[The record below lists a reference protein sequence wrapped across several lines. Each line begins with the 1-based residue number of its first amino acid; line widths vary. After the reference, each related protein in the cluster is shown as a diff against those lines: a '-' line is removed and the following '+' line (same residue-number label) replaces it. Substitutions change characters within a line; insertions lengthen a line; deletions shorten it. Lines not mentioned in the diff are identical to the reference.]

1 MGLILMPTNVTAEY
15 AAAELK
21 FQKAKTVEEKIAALK
36 EMLATVPKHK
46 GTENLVKELK
56 KRLAKLKSKAEK
68 QSVAKKHE
76 RFSVSK
82 TGDALIVLTGFT
94 NTGKSLLLSKLTNA
108 KPRIQD
114 YAFTTEDLEIGIFD
128 LEGAKLQV
136 VELPALIGDY
146 SNRDKQLL
154 SVARNAD
161 LLLILARTLQEAL
174 QLLQYLEKNNFR
186 FRPKPEIIVK
196 KTGKP
201 GIVVS
206 GLTTGLNIEL
216 VKTIASQYLT
226 SGEIIFKQQIN
237 NDVETLKT
245 CLEDA
250 LNNSLKFS
258 KAIILIN
265 NFSQQFS
272 ELKHLQLQAIGKAF
286 PNIKVLEANLKEI
299 NSQALNELKQKMFS
313 LSNLIRVK
321 VKPSKHSQEI
331 VKTLHKNAKLQ
342 DLAEMLGKVFVKNF
356 KFARL
361 FGPNTNFQGKR
372 ISLNHELLDGDVI
385 EFHLG

>member
-56 KRLAKLKSKAEK
+56 KRLARLKSKAEK

-136 VELPALIGDY
+136 VELPALLGDY

-154 SVARNAD
+154 SVVRNAD
-161 LLLILARTLQEAL
+161 LLLIIAKTLQEAF

-299 NSQALNELKQKMFS
+299 SSQALNELKQEMFK
-313 LSNLIRVK
+313 LLNLIRVK

-361 FGPNTNFQGKR
+361 FGTNTDFQGKR

-385 EFHLG
+385 EFHLR

>member
-108 KPRIQD
+108 KPKIEN

-161 LLLILARTLQEAL
+161 LLLIIARTLQEAL

-201 GIVVS
+201 GITVS

-258 KAIILIN
+258 KAILLIN

-286 PNIKVLEANLKEI
+286 PNIKVLEANLKQI
-299 NSQALNELKQKMFS
+299 NSQALNELKQEMFS

-331 VKTLHKNAKLQ
+331 VKTLRKNAKLQ

>member
-56 KRLAKLKSKAEK
+56 KRLARLKSKAEK

-161 LLLILARTLQEAL
+161 LLLIIAKTLQEAL

-286 PNIKVLEANLKEI
+286 PNIKVLEANLKQI
-299 NSQALNELKQKMFS
+299 STQALNELKQEMFS

-372 ISLNHELLDGDVI
+372 ISLNHELLDGDII